1 MKDNVNTV
9 KLQRAVRIFLIC
21 IISLAILALVFSS
34 VVNAFMLSISRSEIV
49 DFDEIESSDI
59 SADYAVILGCR
70 VYSDKTPSVMLRHR
84 LDTGAKLYFS
94 GKVSK
99 IIVSGNPSESYNDE
113 PEAMKNYLI
122 SLGVDSEDIIKDDGG
137 LSTYDT
143 MSRASEV
150 FNVKSAVVVSQ
161 EYHLYRAMYIGKERG
176 VKIFGASAT
185 LGEYD
190 NQFKYDLREYLARCK
205 DFFMALLDLP
215 YAHT

>member
-1 MKDNVNTV
+1 MKDNGNTA
-9 KLQRAVRIFLIC
+9 KLQRAVRIFLLC
-21 IISLAILALVFSS
+21 IISLAVLTLIFSAI
-34 VVNAFMLSISRSEIV
+34 VNAFMLSISRDDIL
-49 DFDEIESSDI
+49 DFDEIKNSDI
-59 SADYAVILGCR
+59 SADYAIILGCR
-70 VYSDKTPSVMLRHR
+70 VYSDKTPSVMLKHR
-84 LDTGAKLYFS
+84 LDTGARLYFS

-99 IIVSGNPSESYNDE
+99 IIVSGNPSESYNNE
-113 PEAMKNYLI
+113 PEAMKNHLI
-122 SLGVDSEDIIKDDGG
+122 SLGVDSEDIITDNGG

-176 VKIFGASAT
+176 IEIFGASAT
-185 LGEYD
+185 LGAYD

-205 DFFMALLDLP
+205 DFFMTLLDLP